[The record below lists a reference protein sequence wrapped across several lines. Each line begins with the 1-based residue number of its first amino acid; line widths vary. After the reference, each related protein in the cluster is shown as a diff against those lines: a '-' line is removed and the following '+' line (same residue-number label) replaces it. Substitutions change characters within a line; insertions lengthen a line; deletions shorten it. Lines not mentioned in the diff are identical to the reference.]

1 MDKSRILV
9 TGSSGFLG
17 SVLCSDLMKGNSL
30 ERELFS
36 VGLSQQAARGFK
48 HFSCDLSKLENV
60 RELIA
65 NVRPDQ
71 IFHLSGLS
79 RVSSQ
84 ISFQDYF
91 QANVLQTNHL
101 MESVAKVLKKPVKIL
116 VASSVHV
123 YGDQEGVVREQ
134 SPVHPKSPYAFSKFL
149 TEQSVMKTCRSL
161 DNVKAVIVRLSTCL
175 GPKQPEGFVAA
186 DLIRKL
192 RQAKEQ
198 QSKKITTGPLSS
210 FRFFMDHRDVS
221 RAFLELMTLDSSD
234 PVQLVNVASQ
244 TKTTIRQ
251 LLELLIDFSKTSV
264 SVEEQNNFEN
274 VFSGLEIDSS
284 LFQSLLPNFTW
295 RPLEE
300 TIKDMLNS

>member
-17 SVLCSDLMKGNSL
+17 SVLCSDLMKGKSL
-30 ERELFS
+30 EGKLFS
-36 VGLSQQAARGFK
+36 VGLSQQAVSGFK

-65 NVRPDQ
+65 TVQPDQ

-79 RVSSQ
+79 RVSSH

-91 QANVLQTNHL
+91 QSNVLQTSYL
-101 MESVAKVLKKPVKIL
+101 VESAAKILKKPVKIL
-116 VASSVHV
+116 IASSVHV
-123 YGDQEGVVREQ
+123 YGDQDGVVSEQ

-149 TEQSVMKTCRSL
+149 TEQSVIKTCRSF

-198 QSKKITTGPLSS
+198 QSKKNNDWPSQQLS
-210 FRFFMDHRDVS
+210 FFHGSS
-221 RAFLELMTLDSSD
+221 RCE
-234 PVQLVNVASQ
+234 
-244 TKTTIRQ
+244 
-251 LLELLIDFSKTSV
+251 
-264 SVEEQNNFEN
+264 
-274 VFSGLEIDSS
+274 
-284 LFQSLLPNFTW
+284 
-295 RPLEE
+295 
-300 TIKDMLNS
+300 

>member
-17 SVLCSDLMKGNSL
+17 SVLCSELVKRKSL
-30 ERELFS
+30 EGELFS
-36 VGLSQQAARGFK
+36 VGLSQKLISGFK
-48 HFSCDLSKLENV
+48 HFSCDLNKLENV
-60 RELIA
+60 HELIA
-65 NVRPDQ
+65 TVQPDQ

-79 RVSSQ
+79 RVSSH
-84 ISFQDYF
+84 INFQDYF
-91 QANVLQTNHL
+91 RSNVLQTNHL

-123 YGDQEGVVREQ
+123 YGDQDGVVSEQ
-134 SPVHPKSPYAFSKFL
+134 SLVHPKSPYAFSKFL

-161 DNVKAVIVRLSTCL
+161 DNVKAVLVRLSTCL

-192 RQAKEQ
+192 RQAKEEK
-198 QSKKITTGPLSS
+198 SKKIMTGPLSS

-221 RAFLELMTLDSSD
+221 RALLELMTLDSSD
-234 PVQLVNVASQ
+234 PVQLVNVASPN
-244 TKTTIRQ
+244 KTTVRQ
-251 LLELLIDFSKTSV
+251 LLELLMTFSNTPV
-264 SVEEQNNFEN
+264 LVEEQNNFEN

-284 LFQSLLPNFTW
+284 LFQSLLPNFSW
-295 RPLEE
+295 RPLEQ
-300 TIKDMLNS
+300 TLKDMLNS